1 MKFMLD
7 TSVVI
12 RLLTGNPPEQLAV
25 TTTFLNEAVSKGS
38 TVHVTDLVVAEAYHA
53 LQHHFGLAKSDALWG
68 LAQLFLGGEIQ
79 SAGHA
84 ADVLSQHGLES
95 AKPGFVDRLIH
106 AGSSHS
112 SCHWVT
118 FEKSGAKLRDT
129 IVLKK
134 A

>member
-12 RLLTGNPPEQLAV
+12 RLLTGNPPEQLAA
-25 TTTFLNEAVSKGS
+25 TTAFLNEAGSNGS
-38 TVHVTDLVVAEAYHA
+38 TVHVTDLVVAETYYA

-68 LAQLFLGGEIQ
+68 LSQLFSGWEIQ

-84 ADVLSQHGLES
+84 AEVLSQPGLES
-95 AKPGFVDRLIH
+95 AKPGFVDTLIH
-106 AGSSHS
+106 AESSHS

-118 FEKSGAKLRDT
+118 FEKSGAKLPDT